1 MIRTLDTPDTPLPRI
16 AILGRVPYTTMVSGA
31 GSGMSRFGD
40 IVINRW
46 RNDGTRDD
54 FGQWCYLKDVRTGKT
69 WSAGH
74 QPVCA
79 ESLSYLVEMTVG
91 KVTIRRRD
99 GGFETVTEIVVVPE
113 TGAECRRVSVSNLSD
128 TDAEVELTS
137 YQEVVLASHVSD
149 RGHRAFG
156 NLFVQ
161 TEWLLGDGSILAMR
175 RPRSKKNMPAWGGQ
189 TIAVRGAASGII
201 TCETDRARFIGR
213 GRAARNPVVM
223 DNPGELSGTVG
234 AVLDPVLALRTT
246 VSVAAGGLAQV
257 IFTTFVA
264 ADRDEAT
271 RLAARFHDYSNA
283 EAAFEL
289 SDEEAERELGE
300 LNVTAAEAAMYQDL
314 AGVLLYGSR
323 AAGSVVADGRGEP
336 GRADL
341 LAMGIAGD
349 HPIVLA
355 ALKSAD
361 DMSEVSKLLR
371 LHRYWR
377 EKGIAADLVILC
389 GDGNGVERMAID
401 VTALVTA
408 TGDSPLRDEEG
419 GVFVRR
425 RDLLSSREIA
435 VLGATARLRMECGV
449 QSLDELANV

>member
-1 MIRTLDTPDTPLPRI
+1 
-16 AILGRVPYTTMVSGA
+16 MVSGA
-31 GSGMSRFGD
+31 GSGMSKFGD
-40 IVINRW
+40 IAINRW

-54 FGQWCYLKDVRTGKT
+54 FGQWCYLKDVRSGMA

-79 ESLSYLVEMTVG
+79 ESSSYRAELGVG
-91 KVTIRRRD
+91 RVTISRRD

-113 TGAECRRVSVSNLSD
+113 AWAESRRVSVSNLSN
-128 TDAEVELTS
+128 TVAEVELTS

-161 TEWLLGDGSILAMR
+161 TEWLPGDGSILAMR
-175 RPRSKKNMPAWGGQ
+175 RPRSKKNLPAWGGH
-189 TIAVRGAASGII
+189 TIAVRGAASGTI

-223 DNPGELSGTVG
+223 DDPGELSGTVG

-246 VSVAAGGLAQV
+246 VSIAAGGSAQV

-264 ADRDEAT
+264 EDRDEAT

-283 EAAFEL
+283 EEAFEV
-289 SDEEAERELGE
+289 SHAEGERELGE
-300 LNVTAAEAAMYQDL
+300 LNVTAAEAAIYQDL
-314 AGVLLYGSR
+314 AGVLLCGSR
-323 AAGSVVADGRGEP
+323 AAGSVVVDGPGEP

-355 ALKSAD
+355 TLKSAD
-361 DMSEVSKLLR
+361 DMSEVSELLR
-371 LHRYWR
+371 LYRYWK

-408 TGDSPLRDEEG
+408 TGDSALRDKEG
-419 GVFVRR
+419 EVFVRR

-435 VLGATARLRMECGV
+435 VLGATARLRLECGV